1 MYKKYKI
8 KGIVKV
14 VTGLHI
20 GGSTQFSP
28 IGAVD
33 SPVIRDTLTNEP
45 ILPGSSLK
53 GKMRTLLSRMK
64 SGGKIIKNPNDDPQE
79 ILELFGSSKDAGNKG
94 SIIKGRLQFMDM
106 RINKEN
112 KKTLIEEQ
120 FLDSLTEIKFENTID
135 RLTGTAMPRQI
146 ERVVPGVEFDLEI
159 MYDAIFDEEMMK
171 ENSKNEKDKTRRDE
185 MKISDIINEDFE
197 LIGQGLKLIQLDYL
211 GGNGSRGHGR
221 IEFDNIVVQCVF
233 GAEKDEKKF
242 ENGLAE
248 KIKGQIGLES
258 GESNAI

>member
-8 KGIVKV
+8 NGIVKV

-79 ILELFGSSKDAGNKG
+79 ILELFGSSKDVGNKG

-106 RINKEN
+106 RINKKN
-112 KKTLIEEQ
+112 KERLIEEQ

-146 ERVVPGVEFDLEI
+146 ERVVPGVEFDFEI
-159 MYDAIFDEEMMK
+159 MYDAIFET
-171 ENSKNEKDKTRRDE
+171 NEVNE
-185 MKISDIINEDFE
+185 IIEKDFE
-197 LIGQGLKLIQLDYL
+197 LIGQGLKLLQLDYL

-233 GAEKDEKKF
+233 GEEKDEDKF
-242 ENGLAE
+242 ENELAE

-258 GESNAI
+258 GESYAI

>member
-79 ILELFGSSKDAGNKG
+79 ILELFGSSKDVGNKG

-159 MYDAIFDEEMMK
+159 MYDAIFET
-171 ENSKNEKDKTRRDE
+171 NEVNE
-185 MKISDIINEDFE
+185 IIEKDFE

-233 GAEKDEKKF
+233 GAEKDENEF

>member
-64 SGGKIIKNPNDDPQE
+64 SEGKIIRNPNDDPQE
-79 ILELFGSSKDAGNKG
+79 ILELFGSSKDVGNKG

-120 FLDSLTEIKFENTID
+120 FLDSLTEIKFENKID
-135 RLTGTAMPRQI
+135 RLTGTATPRQI

-159 MYDAIFDEEMMK
+159 MYDAIFETNEVN
-171 ENSKNEKDKTRRDE
+171 EIIEKD
-185 MKISDIINEDFE
+185 FE
-197 LIGQGLKLIQLDYL
+197 IIGQGLKLIQLDYL

-233 GAEKDEKKF
+233 GAEKDENEF
-242 ENGLAE
+242 ENELAE
-248 KIKGQIGLES
+248 KIKGQIALES
-258 GESNAI
+258 GESYAI